1 MYRIE
6 LSRGTEQSFGSP
18 EALAAAIRRGEVA
31 PQARIY
37 HRATATWISITLH
50 PLYRQHAPR
59 SPTEANRARG
69 RDATAGATPEG
80 Q

>member
-6 LSRGTEQSFGSP
+6 LSPGTEQSFGSS
-18 EALAAAIRRGEVA
+18 EALAAAIRGGEVA

-50 PLYRQHAPR
+50 PLYRQHAPHP
-59 SPTEANRARG
+59 PTEAGRARG
-69 RDATAGATPEG
+69 RGATVSAPPEG